1 MNIRIPNAYFLVK
14 YSVMKS
20 KIFIL
25 LIVLLNFS
33 SCSFRESK
41 IHNTSDII
49 PIELSTLEKIDPFT
63 SSNNHLNKY
72 RLLRLETID
81 DCLIKWIEKIIVD
94 ENFLFI
100 KDSNHKL
107 YVFDLITGHFLNSI
121 GKIGAGPTELLTF
134 VDFYIDSIEKA
145 VFIYDMSK
153 SKMFKYSYRGDLL
166 EILNCSD
173 RLFSDFTNLSYV
185 RDGDIIL
192 TMFNNSSVRYNYK
205 VLGAG
210 KYNLKGEYL
219 PYCATGFLNLVFKD
233 QKVACNKTDC
243 YAVTYLSD
251 TIYQY
256 TSKDGFY
263 PKYIFNS
270 SLKHVESN
278 TFKEVNSFEIALE
291 AATLLKKK
299 GFSPG
304 ILELYATDELLYFP
318 YYLGTDEYKIY
329 WNIKK
334 QKGYYIKNY
343 INMDPVKSL
352 DNIIAAT
359 NDALIRVIPSEELLN
374 ARDKYEY
381 TIEEKEF
388 LKKIKEEDNPILAFY
403 YIH

>member
-1 MNIRIPNAYFLVK
+1 
-14 YSVMKS
+14 MKS

-374 ARDKYEY
+374 VRDKYEY

>member
-1 MNIRIPNAYFLVK
+1 
-14 YSVMKS
+14 MKS

-41 IHNTSDII
+41 IHNASDII
-49 PIELSTLEKIDPFT
+49 PIELSALEEIDPFT
-63 SSNNHLNKY
+63 SSNKYFNKY
-72 RLLRLETID
+72 RLLRLETKD
-81 DCLIKWIEKIIVD
+81 DCLIKWIEKIVVD
-94 ENFLFI
+94 ENYLFI

-107 YVFDLITGHFLNSI
+107 YVFDLITGHFFNSI
-121 GKIGAGPTELLTF
+121 GKIGTGPTELLTF

-153 SKMFKYSYRGDLL
+153 AKMFKYSYRGDLL
-166 EILNCSD
+166 EILNCSNCQ
-173 RLFSDFTNLSYV
+173 FSDFTNLTYV
-185 RDGDIIL
+185 HGGDIIL

-205 VLGAG
+205 VLDTG

-251 TIYQY
+251 TVYQY
-256 TSKDGFY
+256 TSKDSFC

-278 TFKEVNSFEIALE
+278 TFKEVNSFEIAFE
-291 AATLLKKK
+291 AATLIKKK
-299 GFSPG
+299 GFSPE

-318 YYLGTDEYKIY
+318 YYLGIDEYKIY

-334 QKGYYIKNY
+334 QKGYYTKNY
-343 INMDPVKSL
+343 INMDPVKCT
-352 DNIIAAT
+352 DNIIAST
-359 NDALIRVIPSEELLN
+359 NDALIRAIPSEELLN

-381 TIEEKEF
+381 TSAEIEI
-388 LKKIKEEDNPILAFY
+388 LKKIKEEDNPVLVFY
-403 YIH
+403 FTNNFQ